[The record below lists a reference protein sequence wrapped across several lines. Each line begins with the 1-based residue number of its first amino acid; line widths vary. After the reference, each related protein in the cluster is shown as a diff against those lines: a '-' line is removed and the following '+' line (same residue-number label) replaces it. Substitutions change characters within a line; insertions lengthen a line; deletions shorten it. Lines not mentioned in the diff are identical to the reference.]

1 MMPMRKQQNDNDSS
15 TGDNSRAAD
24 SSESLPV
31 LKGRSTSLVEAPK
44 EGAKVVIDRGADVYF
59 AACRRIAAVLNRD
72 D

>member
-15 TGDNSRAAD
+15 TADDNRDGD
-24 SSESLPV
+24 SSKSLPV
-31 LKGRSTSLVEAPK
+31 LKGRSTSLVETPK

-59 AACRRIAAVLNRD
+59 AACRRIAGFLNRD